1 MKQITLYILFV
12 FFCFSCREPEDAPTF
27 SNVAGAKTWKVGY
40 ARDNGNVFT
49 SIYNGWRF
57 TFGADGNLVVT
68 EGGTTM
74 NGTWKENVP
83 VRQVEIFIN
92 SSALPA
98 VFASR
103 TWDVS
108 FLTPTRIKLADN
120 RFSPTQEFY
129 LDKP

>member
-1 MKQITLYILFV
+1 MKQITLYFLFV

-27 SNVAGAKTWKVGY
+27 SNVAVAKTWKAGY

-57 TFGADGNLVVT
+57 TFNADGNLVVT
-68 EGGTTM
+68 GGGTTM
-74 NGTWKENVP
+74 NGTWKENAP
-83 VRQVEIFIN
+83 ARQVELLIN

-98 VFASR
+98 VFVSR

>member
-1 MKQITLYILFV
+1 MKQITLYFLFV

-27 SNVAGAKTWKVGY
+27 SNVAVAKTWKAGY
-40 ARDNGNVFT
+40 ARDNANVFT

-57 TFGADGNLVVT
+57 TFNADGNLVVT
-68 EGGTTM
+68 GGGTTM
-74 NGTWKENVP
+74 NGTWKENAP
-83 VRQVEIFIN
+83 ARQVELLIN

-98 VFASR
+98 VFVSR

>member
-1 MKQITLYILFV
+1 MKQISLYILFV
-12 FFCFSCREPEDAPTF
+12 FFCFSCREPENPPTF
-27 SNVAGAKTWKVGY
+27 STVATANAWKSGY

-49 SIYNGWRF
+49 SLYNGWRF
-57 TFGADGNLVVT
+57 TFNIDGTLLVT
-68 EGGTTM
+68 GGGMNM

-83 VRQVEIFIN
+83 ARQVEIFIN

-98 VFASR
+98 VFVSR
-103 TWDVS
+103 VWDIS